1 MLASALAVDAPPAVQ
16 PLAGDSP
23 ATVLEVDGLSVSYA
37 EAVAWRPSHRRP
49 LQAVR
54 SVSFSLHEGE
64 TLAIVGES
72 GSGKTTAARAI
83 LGLVPP
89 AAGSVRFL
97 GEPLPVNARG
107 RKRALR
113 RSLQMV
119 FQDPVGSLNPA
130 MQVGETLS
138 EALSLHRPGLDVE
151 GRRSGV
157 RALLDRVGLDES
169 IRQRFPHELSG
180 GQAQRVAIARA
191 LSLEPRVL
199 VCDEAVAA
207 LDGTVRRE
215 ILALLLAEQR
225 ASGLSIVFITHDLA
239 VVRRVSHRVMVM
251 YLGRVCEPSNHCVQ
265 TLLLVVSMIAIDI

>member
-1 MLASALAVDAPPAVQ
+1 
-16 PLAGDSP
+16 
-23 ATVLEVDGLSVSYA
+23 
-37 EAVAWRPSHRRP
+37 
-49 LQAVR
+49 
-54 SVSFSLHEGE
+54 
-64 TLAIVGES
+64 
-72 GSGKTTAARAI
+72 
-83 LGLVPP
+83 
-89 AAGSVRFL
+89 
-97 GEPLPVNARG
+97 
-107 RKRALR
+107 
-113 RSLQMV
+113 MV

-251 YLGRVCEPSNHCVQ
+251 YLGRVCEVADNEALFTQPRHPYTRALMDAVPIPDPSQPRRAPVVGEAASIFAPPPGCAFHPRCPYAIERCREEPPRLQ
-265 TLLLVVSMIAIDI
+265 TYGKGSVACHRAEQLDLSGRTSATN